1 MKKYA
6 ETIQHVLSSSP
17 LTEQITQLNWQRYCV
32 VKTLQIICASA
43 IAREESRGVHY
54 RTDYPMQNSNWQN
67 LKVELNS
74 GGSEN
79 VKPVTRQRENHS
91 ILH

>member
-1 MKKYA
+1 M
-6 ETIQHVLSSSP
+6 
-17 LTEQITQLNWQRYCV
+17 
-32 VKTLQIICASA
+32 
-43 IAREESRGVHY
+43 HY